1 LILLGAWWT
10 WRWLRRQER
19 NGTDLAAARF
29 ILLALVGAAL
39 LILPVRLLSFFG
51 KGDFSGWAYQ
61 YLTTPAGHLWRTA
74 FSTLVAAVVLVVFRR
89 LWKQET
95 LRPADI
101 VAESTAVYIPLFVFW
116 SIWTLLYFVGREV
129 LHHLQGSFHL
139 ASNIDHLARFVL
151 LWVPYLLVV
160 RGCSLF
166 EAIRDNFRFWIR
178 SSGLPLVFAV
188 TIFVAGL
195 APAGLYLLLRYMGA
209 SAFLPSEILGAAW
222 ASLNFV
228 VEAAA
233 VGLVCSLATEAEEA
247 ADEDIEEVES
257 GLDF

>member
-1 LILLGAWWT
+1 
-10 WRWLRRQER
+10 
-19 NGTDLAAARF
+19 
-29 ILLALVGAAL
+29 
-39 LILPVRLLSFFG
+39 
-51 KGDFSGWAYQ
+51 
-61 YLTTPAGHLWRTA
+61 
-74 FSTLVAAVVLVVFRR
+74 
-89 LWKQET
+89 
-95 LRPADI
+95 
-101 VAESTAVYIPLFVFW
+101 
-116 SIWTLLYFVGREV
+116 
-129 LHHLQGSFHL
+129 
-139 ASNIDHLARFVL
+139 
-151 LWVPYLLVV
+151 
-160 RGCSLF
+160 
-166 EAIRDNFRFWIR
+166 
-178 SSGLPLVFAV
+178 VFAV